1 MSLNGRKTVNGYT
14 YRAESVSMHSL
25 ELDMGQV
32 AVPAGGVRLYW
43 LGQAGFAFR
52 TAAGRRI
59 FLDPYL
65 SDACERL
72 HGFKRLSLP
81 AMAAHEVEA
90 EWVILTHEHTDHLDP
105 DAIPE
110 IARHNPA
117 CRFAG
122 PVGCA
127 AGLEQAGVPAARR
140 LVLEPNR
147 RHDLGDLVVH
157 TVPADHGDLS
167 PTALALVLDFGGVR
181 VMATGDSSWRPKL
194 FRPLYDL
201 KPDVVLP
208 AINGGFGNMNHI
220 DAAMLVREACPR
232 LAIPCHFWTLAEQG
246 AGDPGGFI
254 NACAR
259 LCPQVDARLLKP
271 GEGLTLE
278 PPPNRSAKEQSGG
291 LRT

>member
-1 MSLNGRKTVNGYT
+1 MNSLK
-14 YRAESVSMHSL
+14 
-25 ELDMGQV
+25 LDLGQ
-32 AVPAGGVRLYW
+32 APVPSGGVRLYW

-52 TAAGRRI
+52 THAGRRI

-81 AMAAHEVEA
+81 AILVEEVESD
-90 EWVILTHEHTDHLDP
+90 WVILTHEHTDHLDP

-110 IARHNPA
+110 ISRRNPA

-122 PVGCA
+122 PAGCA
-127 AGLEQAGVPAARR
+127 SGLDQAGVPTDRR
-140 LVLEPNR
+140 VLLEPNR
-147 RHDLGDLVVH
+147 RYDLGDVVVH

-167 PTALALVLDFGGVR
+167 PTALALILDFGGVR

-194 FRPLYDL
+194 FKPLYDL
-201 KPDVVLP
+201 QPDVVLP
-208 AINGGFGNMNHI
+208 AINGVFGNMNHI
-220 DAAMLVREACPR
+220 DAAMMVAEAQPR
-232 LAIPCHFWTLAEQG
+232 IAIPCHFWTLAEQG
-246 AGDPGGFI
+246 GGDPGGFI

-259 LCPQVDARLLKP
+259 FCPKVAARLLKP

-278 PPPNRSAKEQSGG
+278 PRG
-291 LRT
+291 